1 MKNKTTW
8 LVLGLCL
15 FIFGFTSLA
24 MQLVGVQWAFLR
36 FLESIGHLFAF
47 LSKLVMVMGGIILV
61 VLSRTDWERERRE
74 SE

>member
-1 MKNKTTW
+1 MKNKSTW

-15 FIFGFTSLA
+15 FIFGFTALA

-36 FLESIGHLFAF
+36 FLEIPGHMFAF
-47 LSKLVMVMGGIILV
+47 VFKVLMIMAGIIIV
-61 VLSRTDWERERRE
+61 VLSRTDWERERKE